1 MIGTFFYYLVR
12 TSRNRAVSALK
23 RLRQPKYLISALA
36 GLGYLYLVFFRQFLS
51 HPKAARGMP
60 VPLDVDVIPLVE
72 TGLALVL
79 LVLVLLPW
87 IWPGRGREGLRFTEA
102 EIQFLFPAPILRR
115 TLIHF
120 RLIRMQ
126 LSILFG
132 VLISLVVFGRGRF
145 LDHPIYAMVALWL
158 VYSFLALYYMGTNLT
173 QMSLAEHGVSGF
185 KRQFWTLTLLA
196 VVVVSIGVWL
206 KWFIPPLPA
215 TETAG
220 LSDFSAWFVR
230 TTGSGPAYYLLLPFQ
245 ALVRPAFSPDAAAF
259 LLRLFPALGVLFLAY
274 LWVMRTDVSFEEA
287 SLEKA
292 RRMAIRLEAARSGN
306 WRRARRAAPKARR
319 PPFQLA
325 PVGFAHTAIFWKNLI
340 SAGRLAAL
348 RVLPV
353 VVMLVIV
360 LTTMTLRQGSRHELL
375 PMVIGSVAVAMAG
388 ALVLIGPIAVRDD
401 LRNDLLQIDLLK
413 TYPISGWGVVLGE
426 VLAPTA
432 ILAVMEWLLVLVAA
446 LVLPSLG
453 KIHPTV
459 SQRLLVGLSAAFLLP
474 CFSLIGVVLQNAF
487 ALLWPGWVELGKSR
501 RQGIEAMGQRLIT
514 MVATVLAFVLADI
527 PAGLVFAAV
536 FFLGF
541 WLLGLTVLPIA
552 ALVAALVLLGEAGLA
567 IFWLGRLYDKFDV
580 SLEGPGR

>member
-1 MIGTFFYYLVR
+1 MIGTFFYYLVS
-12 TSRNRAVSALK
+12 TFRNRAVSAFK
-23 RLRQPKYLISALA
+23 RLRQPKYLISALV
-36 GLGYLYLVFFRQFLS
+36 GLGYLYFFFFRQFLS
-51 HPKAARGMP
+51 RPRPARGMP
-60 VPLDVDVIPLVE
+60 VPLDIDVLPLVE
-72 TGLALVL
+72 TGLALL
-79 LVLVLLPW
+79 LLALVLLPW

-102 EIQFLFPAPILRR
+102 EIQFLFPAPIMRR

-120 RLIRMQ
+120 RLVKMQ

-132 VLISLVVFGRGRF
+132 VLVSFLVFGRGRF
-145 LDHPIYAMVALWL
+145 LGHPIYAMVTLWV
-158 VYSFLALYYMGTNLT
+158 VYSFLALYYMGTSLT
-173 QMSLAEHGVSGF
+173 QMSLSEHGVSGF
-185 KRQFWTLTLLA
+185 KRQFWTLTLLVA
-196 VVVVSIGVWL
+196 VVVSIVVWV

-220 LSDFSAWFVR
+220 LSDFSAWFMGA
-230 TTGSGPAYYLLLPFQ
+230 TESGPAHYLLLPFQ

-259 LLRLFPALGVLFLAY
+259 LLRLLPALGVLFLAY
-274 LWVMRTDVSFEEA
+274 LWVMHTDVSFEEA

-292 RRMAIRLEAARSGN
+292 RKVGIRLEAARSGS
-306 WRRARRAAPKARR
+306 WRSARRTAPKVRR

-325 PVGFAHTAIFWKNLI
+325 PEGFAHTAIFWKNLI
-340 SAGRLAAL
+340 SAGRLAVL
-348 RVLPV
+348 RVVPV
-353 VVMLVIV
+353 VVV
-360 LTTMTLRQGSRHELL
+360 LAIGLAVVSLRQGGRQELL
-375 PMVIGSVAVAMAG
+375 PTIIGTVAVTMAG
-388 ALVLIGPIAVRDD
+388 FLTLIGPMAVRDD
-401 LRNDLLQIDLLK
+401 LRSDLLQIDLLK
-413 TYPISGWGVVLGE
+413 TYPIPGWGVVLGE

-432 ILAVMEWLLVLVAA
+432 ILAVIEWLLLLVAA

-453 KIHPTV
+453 KIHPTT

-474 CFSLIGVVLQNAF
+474 CFSLIGVVLQNAV

-514 MVATVLAFVLADI
+514 MVATILVFALAEI